1 MSAATGKGTR
11 EDPWAL
17 TTPSGGSSFT
27 AYRDE
32 GADPPAL
39 VVLVGKTECATSS
52 GAWTTW
58 RRC

>member
-1 MSAATGKGTR
+1 LSAAKGKGSR

-39 VVLVGKTECATSS
+39 VAMIGKTEVRYH
-52 GAWTTW
+52 AWTTW
-58 RRC
+58 PRC